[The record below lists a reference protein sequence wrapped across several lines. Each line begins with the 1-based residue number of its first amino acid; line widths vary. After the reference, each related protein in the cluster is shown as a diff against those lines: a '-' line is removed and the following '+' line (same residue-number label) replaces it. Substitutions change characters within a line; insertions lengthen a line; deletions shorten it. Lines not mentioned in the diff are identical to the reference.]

1 MSMSIDLTNIQVHP
15 TSKDF
20 VFYSKFF
27 MKQLQ
32 EERDSLNR
40 WVRFTEKRIEE
51 VEFRSD
57 IYFRQKEQ
65 LEKYNEKLKVNNEKM
80 NEPMDG
86 DNELFLSFV
95 TKQLILK
102 EKQVI
107 TSKKKK
113 ENAQIKKDI
122 EKKAMSKFYASE
134 AKFKRQERYSE
145 REMDRFYERMLKI
158 DEDMPTYMK
167 QALDNM
173 PANKGY
179 IYKGVWYF
187 GHIPVS
193 KEDEK
198 YLTMF
203 ERVKGIQYIHEY
215 IHDYPNKTY
224 NLYEKLSKTSPKTL
238 VYTENHIMR

>member
-1 MSMSIDLTNIQVHP
+1 MSMDLTNIQVKP
-15 TSKDF
+15 TAKDF

-32 EERDSLNR
+32 DERDSLNR
-40 WVRFTEKRIEE
+40 WVRFTEKRIED
-51 VEFRSD
+51 VEYHSD

-65 LEKYNEKLKVNNEKM
+65 LEKYNDKLKLNNERM
-80 NEPMDG
+80 NESMNDE
-86 DNELFLSFV
+86 NEYFLSFV

-113 ENAQIKKDI
+113 ENAQIKKEI
-122 EKKAMSKFYASE
+122 EKTTMSKFYASE
-134 AKFKRQERYSE
+134 SRFRRQERYSIK
-145 REMDRFYERMLKI
+145 EMNRFHERMIRI
-158 DEDMPTYMK
+158 DEDMPSYMK

-193 KEDEK
+193 KEEEK

-215 IHDYPNKTY
+215 IYKYPSKTY
-224 NLYEKLSKTSPKTL
+224 NLYEKLAKTSPKTL
-238 VYTENHIMR
+238 VHTENHVLR

>member
-1 MSMSIDLTNIQVHP
+1 MSMNIDLTNIQVKP
-15 TSKDF
+15 TTKDF

-27 MKQLQ
+27 VKQLQ

-40 WVRFTEKRIEE
+40 WVRFTEKRIED
-51 VEFRSD
+51 VEYHSE

-65 LEKYNEKLKVNNEKM
+65 LDKYNDKLKLNDEKM
-80 NEPMDG
+80 NVPMDSEN
-86 DNELFLSFV
+86 DIFVSFV

-113 ENAQIKKDI
+113 ENCQIKKDI
-122 EKKAMSKFYASE
+122 EKKTMSKFYASE
-134 AKFKRQERYSE
+134 ARFRRQERYSE
-145 REMDRFYERMLKI
+145 KEMNRVYERMIRI
-158 DEDMPTYMK
+158 DEDMPPYMK

-193 KEDEK
+193 KEDER

-203 ERVKGIQYIHEY
+203 ERIKGIQYIHEY
-215 IHDYPNKTY
+215 IYKYPNKTY

-238 VYTENHIMR
+238 VHTENHVLR